1 MAASIDPKIKRT
13 GIWVLRALVA
23 IAFLASAGLKL
34 AGAPGMVEDFTILG
48 LGQWL
53 RIVTGAIEAAG
64 VVLVLVP
71 GTSRLGGLVL
81 LAICVGV
88 FLTRIFKLHGDLTHV
103 AVLFTLTALVAWS
116 GPPVT
121 RLLFG
126 GRGPGGRTSLEID

>member
-1 MAASIDPKIKRT
+1 MPAAIDPKIKRT
-13 GIWVLRALVA
+13 GIWVLRVLVA

-34 AGAPGMVEDFTILG
+34 AGAPGMVEDFAVLG

-53 RIVTGAIEAAG
+53 RIVSGVIEAAG
-64 VVLVLVP
+64 AILVLAP

-88 FLTRIFKLHGDLTHV
+88 FFARVFKLHGDLVHV
-103 AVLFTLTALVAWS
+103 AVLFSLTALVVWS

-126 GRGPGGRTSLEID
+126 GRGPGGRTSLEVD